1 MENNSLT
8 LDKLFHLPNHQNLSS
23 GDTTYVG
30 IDFGTSTTV
39 VSIANFNANSGS
51 VACSSLIL
59 PQSDKNGNTMEGE
72 LYPTVIA
79 MTETGRPLVGQGAYY
94 HKWDTEY
101 IFGQNIWYS
110 FKMELGIDLG
120 PRWNDSKQAQNQ
132 ISKRMRQKYSSAF

>member
-72 LYPTVIA
+72 LYPCLLYTSDA
-79 MTETGRPLVGQGAYY
+79 A
-94 HKWDTEY
+94 D
-101 IFGQNIWYS
+101 
-110 FKMELGIDLG
+110 D
-120 PRWNDSKQAQNQ
+120 
-132 ISKRMRQKYSSAF
+132 

>member
-72 LYPTVIA
+72 QI
-79 MTETGRPLVGQGAYY
+79 GRAHV
-94 HKWDTEY
+94 
-101 IFGQNIWYS
+101 
-110 FKMELGIDLG
+110 
-120 PRWNDSKQAQNQ
+120 
-132 ISKRMRQKYSSAF
+132 